1 MPTTNYDASELTRFR
16 AARALFSF
24 NKGLVDNKVNKQ
36 CVPEQGPPAINA
48 VYTQRTTGG
57 MARII
62 DGKTDVSGCCSAT
75 VVVPG

>member
-16 AARALFSF
+16 AARALFNF

-57 MARII
+57 MPRIV
-62 DGKTDVSGCCSAT
+62 DGETRVKSCCS
-75 VVVPG
+75 VVIG

>member
-24 NKGLVDNKVNKQ
+24 NKGLVNNEVNKQ

-57 MARII
+57 MARIV
-62 DGKTDVSGCCSAT
+62 DGSTQVESCCPVKS
-75 VVVPG
+75 VVVG